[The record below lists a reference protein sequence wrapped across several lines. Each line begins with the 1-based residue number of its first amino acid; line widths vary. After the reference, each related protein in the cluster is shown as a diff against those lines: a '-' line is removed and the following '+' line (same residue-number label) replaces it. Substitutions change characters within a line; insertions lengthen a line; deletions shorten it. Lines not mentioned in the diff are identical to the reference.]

1 MEWLVDLFTGSGVAH
16 SVFIVAVVIAIGLG
30 LNRIKFGSVSLG
42 VTWILFVGIVAGHFG
57 FLLDQTTS
65 HFIKEF
71 GLILFIYSIGLE
83 VGPGFFSSFRKGGIT
98 LNLLAMGMVLLA
110 CCIAYVIHLI
120 TGTSLID
127 MVGVLSGA
135 VTNTPGMGAA
145 QQTFYDMTG
154 EVNTSIAQGYAVT
167 YPLGV
172 VGVILS
178 IIVLKRVFRVNFDNE
193 RRIMMERNKENA
205 EQLEAVTLEVHND
218 SVCGRT
224 IREIQELFSRKC
236 VITRV
241 LHERTHDIELAESTT
256 TLGMG
261 DKIFIVASPFEIEA
275 LTLLIGPRINMN
287 MAEWDAI
294 EANNLTSERCVITNP
309 QINGK
314 RLGDLKLR
322 QTFNVTI
329 TRIIRAGV
337 DLIAD
342 PHLLLQLGDR
352 IVVVGKRESIK
363 KIAELMGNSVKRL
376 DEPNLTA
383 IFLGIALG
391 VALGSIPIFIP
402 NVPVPV
408 KFGLAGGPLI
418 VSILISK
425 FGPQMKLVTYTTSS
439 ANKMIRQIGIT
450 LFLASVGIGA
460 GDGFVDTLVDGGYW
474 WVLYGF
480 LITTLPCLIIGVIA
494 RVKLKLSF
502 FTIAGLVSG
511 TMTNP
516 PALAYSNEVCGNNQA
531 SVAYSTVYPLT
542 MFLRV
547 VTAQILV
554 LMAL

>member
-16 SVFIVAVVIAIGLG
+16 SVFVVAIVIAIGLG

-42 VTWILFVGIVAGHFG
+42 VTWILFVGIIAGHFG
-57 FLLDQTTS
+57 FLLDNTTA
-65 HFIKEF
+65 HFVKEF

-98 LNLLAMGMVLLA
+98 LNVLAVAMVLLA
-110 CCIAYVIHLI
+110 CITAYVIHLI
-120 TGTSLID
+120 TGTDLID

-178 IIVLKRVFRVNFDNE
+178 IIVLKRFFRVNFDNE

-218 SVCGRT
+218 SVCGHT
-224 IREIQELFSRKC
+224 IREIQELFGRKC

-241 LHERTHDIELAESTT
+241 LHERTHDIELAESNT
-256 TLGMG
+256 TLGKG
-261 DKIFIVASPFEIEA
+261 DKLFLVATPFEVEA

-294 EANNLTSERCVITNP
+294 EANNLISERFIITNP

-352 IVVVGKRESIK
+352 IVVVGKPESIQ
-363 KIAELMGNSVKRL
+363 KIGKLMGNSVKRL
-376 DEPNLTA
+376 EEPNLA
-383 IFLGIALG
+383 SLFLGIALG
-391 VALGSIPIFIP
+391 VALGSLPIFIP

-408 KFGLAGGPLI
+408 KLGLAGGPLI
-418 VSILISK
+418 VSILMSK
-425 FGPQMKLVTYTTSS
+425 FGPQLKLVTYTTSS

-450 LFLASVGIGA
+450 LFLAVVGIGA
-460 GDGFVDTLVDGGYW
+460 GNGFVDTIANGGYW

-480 LITTLPCLIIGVIA
+480 LITVIPCLIIGIVA
-494 RVKLKLSF
+494 RKVCKLSY
-502 FTIAGLVSG
+502 FTIAGVISG
-511 TMTNP
+511 IMTNP
-516 PALAYSNEVCGNNQA
+516 PALAYSNEICGNNQA

>member
-16 SVFIVAVVIAIGLG
+16 SVFVLALVIAIGLG

-57 FLLDQTTS
+57 FLLDTTTA
-65 HFIKEF
+65 HFVKEF

-83 VGPGFFSSFRKGGIT
+83 VGPGFFSSFRKGGVT
-98 LNLLAMGMVLLA
+98 LNMLAVAMVLLA
-110 CCIAYVIHLI
+110 CVTAYVIHLVI
-120 TGTSLID
+120 GTTLID

-178 IIVLKRVFRVNFDNE
+178 IIVLKRLFRVNFDNE

-205 EQLEAVTLEVHND
+205 EQLDAVTLEVHND
-218 SVCGRT
+218 SVCGHT

-241 LHERTHDIELAESTT
+241 LHERTHDIELADSTT

-261 DKIFIVASPFEIEA
+261 DKIFLVATPLEVEA

-294 EANNLTSERCVITNP
+294 EANNLVSERCVITNP

-352 IVVVGKRESIK
+352 IVVVGKPESIK
-363 KIAELMGNSVKRL
+363 KISELMGNSVKRL
-376 DEPNLTA
+376 DEPNLA
-383 IFLGIALG
+383 SLFLGIALG
-391 VALGSIPIFIP
+391 VVLGSIPIFIP

-408 KFGLAGGPLI
+408 KLGLAGGPLI

-450 LFLASVGIGA
+450 LFLAVVGIGA
-460 GDGFVDTLVDGGYW
+460 GDGFVDTIMNGGYW

-480 LITTLPCLIIGVIA
+480 LITVIPCIIIGFIA
-494 RVKLKLSF
+494 RKVCKLSF
-502 FTIAGLVSG
+502 FTITGLISG

-516 PALAYSNEVCGNNQA
+516 PALAYSNEICGNNQA

>member
-16 SVFIVAVVIAIGLG
+16 SVFVVALVIAIGLG

-57 FLLDQTTS
+57 FLLDSTTAQ
-65 HFIKEF
+65 FVKEF

-83 VGPGFFSSFRKGGIT
+83 VGPGFFSSFRKGGVT
-98 LNLLAMGMVLLA
+98 LNMLAVAMVLLA
-110 CCIAYVIHLI
+110 CITAYVIHLI
-120 TGTSLID
+120 TGTTLID

-178 IIVLKRVFRVNFDNE
+178 IIVLKRLFRVNFDNE

-205 EQLEAVTLEVHND
+205 EQLDAVTLEVHND
-218 SVCGRT
+218 SVCGHT

-261 DKIFIVASPFEIEA
+261 DKIFLVATPLEVEA

-294 EANNLTSERCVITNP
+294 EANNLVSERCVITNP
-309 QINGK
+309 QMNGK

-352 IVVVGKRESIK
+352 IVVVGKPESIK
-363 KIAELMGNSVKRL
+363 KISELMGNSVKRL
-376 DEPNLTA
+376 DEPNLA
-383 IFLGIALG
+383 SLFLGIALG
-391 VALGSIPIFIP
+391 VVLGSIPIFIP

-408 KFGLAGGPLI
+408 KLGLAGGPLI
-418 VSILISK
+418 VSILMSK
-425 FGPQMKLVTYTTSS
+425 YGPQMKLVTYTTSS

-450 LFLASVGIGA
+450 LFLAVVGIGA
-460 GDGFVDTLVDGGYW
+460 GNGFVDTIMGGGYW

-480 LITTLPCLIIGVIA
+480 LITVIPCFIIGFVA
-494 RVKLKLSF
+494 RKVFKLSY
-502 FTIAGLVSG
+502 FTISGLISG
-511 TMTNP
+511 IMTNP
-516 PALAYSNEVCGNNQA
+516 PALAYSNEICGNNQA

>member
-1 MEWLVDLFTGSGVAH
+1 MEWLVNLFTGSGVAH
-16 SVFIVAVVIAIGLG
+16 SVFILALVIASGLC
-30 LNRIKFGSVSLG
+30 LNKIKFGSVSLG

-57 FLLDQTTS
+57 FLLDSTTAQ
-65 HFIKEF
+65 FVKEF
-71 GLILFIYSIGLE
+71 GLILFIYSIGQE

-98 LNLLAMGMVLLA
+98 LNMLAVGSVLLA
-110 CCIAYVIHLI
+110 CITAYVIHLI
-120 TGTSLID
+120 TGTNLVD
-127 MVGVLSGA
+127 MIGVLSGA

-154 EVNTSIAQGYAVT
+154 QTNTTIAQGYAVT

-172 VGVILS
+172 VGVILT
-178 IIVLKRVFRVNFDNE
+178 IILLRRLFRVNFENE
-193 RRIMMERNKENA
+193 RRIMLERNKENA
-205 EQLEAVTLEVHND
+205 ESLDAVTLEVHNE
-218 SVCGRT
+218 SVCGHT
-224 IREIQELFSRKC
+224 IREIQELFGRKC

-241 LHERTHDIELAESTT
+241 LHERTHDIELAESNT
-256 TLGMG
+256 TLGKG
-261 DKIFIVASPFEIEA
+261 DKLFLVATPLEVEA

-294 EANNLTSERCVITNP
+294 EANNLISERFIITNP
-309 QINGK
+309 HINGK

-329 TRIIRAGV
+329 SRIIRAGV
-337 DLIAD
+337 DLMAD

-352 IVVVGKRESIK
+352 VVVVGKPESIQ
-363 KIAELMGNSVKRL
+363 KIGNFMGNSVKRL
-376 DEPNLTA
+376 EEPNLAA

-391 VALGSIPIFIP
+391 VVLGSIPIFIP

-408 KFGLAGGPLI
+408 KLGLAGGPLI

-425 FGPQMKLVTYTTSS
+425 FGPQLKLVTYTTSS
-439 ANKMIRQIGIT
+439 ANKMMRQIGIT
-450 LFLASVGIGA
+450 LFLAVVGIGA
-460 GDGFVDTLVDGGYW
+460 GNGFINTLINGGYW

-480 LITTLPCLIIGVIA
+480 LITVIPCIIIGFIA
-494 RVKLKLSF
+494 RKVCKLSY
-502 FTIAGLVSG
+502 FTITGLISG

-516 PALAYSNEVCGNNQA
+516 PALAYSNEICGNNQA

-547 VTAQILV
+547 VTIQILM
-554 LMAL
+554 LIAL

>member
-1 MEWLVDLFTGSGVAH
+1 MEWLFNLFTGSGVAH
-16 SVFIVAVVIAIGLG
+16 SVFILAMVIAIGLG
-30 LNRIKFGSVSLG
+30 LNRVKFGSVSLG

-57 FLLDQTTS
+57 FLLDGTTAQ
-65 HFIKEF
+65 FVKEF

-98 LNLLAMGMVLLA
+98 LNMLAVGSVLLA
-110 CCIAYVIHLI
+110 CCTAYVIHLI

-154 EVNTSIAQGYAVT
+154 EANTSIAQGYAVT

-172 VGVILS
+172 VGVILT
-178 IIVLKRVFRVNFDNE
+178 IILLKRLFRVNFDNE
-193 RRIMMERNKENA
+193 RRIMLERNKEHA
-205 EQLEAVTLEVHND
+205 EQLDAVTLEVHNE
-218 SVCGRT
+218 SVCGHT
-224 IREIQELFSRKC
+224 IREIQELFGRKC

-261 DKIFIVASPFEIEA
+261 DKLFLVATPLEVEA

-294 EANNLTSERCVITNP
+294 EANNLTSERFIITNP
-309 QINGK
+309 RINGK

-329 TRIIRAGV
+329 TRIIRSGV

-342 PHLLLQLGDR
+342 PHLLLQMGDR
-352 IVVVGKRESIK
+352 VVVVGKPESIQ
-363 KIAELMGNSVKRL
+363 KIGKLMGNSVKHL
-376 DEPNLTA
+376 DEPNLAA

-391 VALGSIPIFIP
+391 VVLGSLPIFISG
-402 NVPVPV
+402 VPIPV
-408 KFGLAGGPLI
+408 KLGLAGGPLI

-425 FGPQMKLVTYTTSS
+425 FGPQIKLVTYTTSS

-450 LFLASVGIGA
+450 LFLAVVGIGA
-460 GDGFVDTLVDGGYW
+460 GNGFVDTIIHGGYW

-480 LITTLPCLIIGVIA
+480 LITVIPCIIIGFIA
-494 RVKLKLSF
+494 RKVCKLSY
-502 FTIAGLVSG
+502 FTIAGLISG

-516 PALAYSNEVCGNNQA
+516 PALAYSNEICGNNQA

-547 VTAQILV
+547 VTIQILT

>member
-1 MEWLVDLFTGSGVAH
+1 MEWLVNLFTGSGVAH
-16 SVFIVAVVIAIGLG
+16 SVFILALVIAGGLC
-30 LNRIKFGSVSLG
+30 LNRIKIGGVSLG
-42 VTWILFVGIVAGHFG
+42 VTWILFVGILAGHLG
-57 FLLDQTTS
+57 FVLDDITAQ
-65 HFIKEF
+65 FAKEF

-83 VGPGFFSSFRKGGIT
+83 VGPGFFSSFRKGGVT
-98 LNLLAMGMVLLA
+98 LNILAAGMVLLA
-110 CCIAYVIHLI
+110 CVTTYAIHLI

-154 EVNTSIAQGYAVT
+154 QPNTSIAQGYAVT

-172 VGVILS
+172 VGVILC
-178 IIVLKRVFRVNFDNE
+178 IIMLKHIFRVNFDNE

-218 SVCGRT
+218 SVCGHT
-224 IREIQELFSRKC
+224 IREIQELFGRKC

-261 DKIFIVASPFEIEA
+261 DKLFIVASPLEIEA
-275 LTLLIGPRINMN
+275 LTLLIGPRIKMD

-294 EANNLTSERCVITNP
+294 EANNLISERFVITNP
-309 QINGK
+309 RINGK

-329 TRIIRAGV
+329 TRISRAGV

-352 IVVVGKRESIK
+352 IIVVGKPESTE
-363 KIAELMGNSVKRL
+363 KIGKLMGNSVKHL
-376 DEPNLTA
+376 EEPNLAA

-391 VALGSIPIFIP
+391 VMLGTLPIFIP

-408 KFGLAGGPLI
+408 KLGLAGGPLI

-425 FGPQMKLVTYTTSS
+425 FGPQLKLVTYTTSS

-450 LFLASVGIGA
+450 LFLAVVGLGA
-460 GDGFVDTLVDGGYW
+460 GNGFVNTIINGGYW

-480 LITTLPCLIIGVIA
+480 LITVIPCIVTGIIA
-494 RVKLKLSF
+494 RKGFKLSY
-502 FTIAGLVSG
+502 FTIAGLISG

-516 PALAYSNEVCGNNQA
+516 PALAYSNEICGNNQA

-547 VTAQILV
+547 VTAQLLI

>member
-1 MEWLVDLFTGSGVAH
+1 MEWFVNLFTGSGVAH
-16 SVFIVAVVIAIGLG
+16 SVFILALVIAAGLY
-30 LNRIKFGSVSLG
+30 LSRIRIAGVSLS
-42 VTWILFVGIVAGHFG
+42 VTWILFVGILAGHLG
-57 FLLDQTTS
+57 FVLDDTTA
-65 HFIKEF
+65 HFAKEF
-71 GLILFIYSIGLE
+71 GLILFIYSIGME
-83 VGPGFFSSFRKGGIT
+83 VGPGFFSSFRKGGVT
-98 LNLLAMGMVLLA
+98 LNVLAASSVLLA
-110 CCIAYVIHLI
+110 CLTTYILHLV

-154 EVNTSIAQGYAVT
+154 QTNTSIAQGYAVT

-178 IIVLKRVFRVNFDNE
+178 IIALKNIFRTNFENE
-193 RRIMMERNKENA
+193 HRIMMERNKENA
-205 EQLEAVTLEVHND
+205 ESLEAVTLEVHNE
-218 SVCGRT
+218 SVCGHT
-224 IREIQELFSRKC
+224 IREIQELFGRKC

-241 LHERTHDIELAESTT
+241 LHERTHEIELAESTT
-256 TLGMG
+256 KLGKG
-261 DKIFIVASPFEIEA
+261 DKLFLVASPLEVEA

-287 MAEWDAI
+287 MSEWDAI
-294 EANNLTSERCVITNP
+294 EANNLTSESIVITNP
-309 QINGK
+309 RINGK

-337 DLIAD
+337 GLIAD

-352 IVVVGKRESIK
+352 VVVVGKPESIK
-363 KIAELMGNSVKRL
+363 KIGKLMGNSVKNL
-376 DEPNLTA
+376 DEPNLTS

-391 VALGSIPIFIP
+391 VILGSIPIFIP

-408 KFGLAGGPLI
+408 KLGLAGGPLI

-425 FGPQMKLVTYTTSS
+425 FGPQFKLVTYTTSS

-450 LFLASVGIGA
+450 LFLAVVGIGA
-460 GDGFVDTLVDGGYW
+460 GNGFVDTIMSGGYW

-480 LITTLPCLIIGVIA
+480 LITVIPCIIIGIVA
-494 RVKLKLSF
+494 RKVCKLSF
-502 FTIAGLVSG
+502 FTIAGLLSG

-516 PALAYSNEVCGNNQA
+516 PALAYSNEISGNNQG
-531 SVAYSTVYPLT
+531 SVAYSTVYPFT

-554 LMAL
+554 LLAL

>member
-1 MEWLVDLFTGSGVAH
+1 MEWLVNLFTGSGVAH
-16 SVFIVAVVIAIGLG
+16 SVFILAMVIAIGLG

-57 FLLDQTTS
+57 FLLDSTTAQ
-65 HFIKEF
+65 FVKEF

-98 LNLLAMGMVLLA
+98 LNMLAVGSVLLA
-110 CCIAYVIHLI
+110 CCTAYAIHLI
-120 TGTSLID
+120 TDTSLID
-127 MVGVLSGA
+127 MIGVLSGA

-154 EVNTSIAQGYAVT
+154 QTNTSIAQGYAVT

-172 VGVILS
+172 VGVILT
-178 IIVLKRVFRVNFDNE
+178 IILLKRLFRVNFDNE
-193 RRIMMERNKENA
+193 RRIMLERNKEHA
-205 EQLEAVTLEVHND
+205 EQLEAVTLEVHNE
-218 SVCGRT
+218 SVCGHT
-224 IREIQELFSRKC
+224 IREIQELFGRKC

-261 DKIFIVASPFEIEA
+261 DKLFLVATPLEVEA

-294 EANNLTSERCVITNP
+294 EANNLTSERFIITNP
-309 QINGK
+309 RINGK

-329 TRIIRAGV
+329 TRIIRSGV

-342 PHLLLQLGDR
+342 PHLLLQMGDR
-352 IVVVGKRESIK
+352 VVVVGKPESIQ
-363 KIAELMGNSVKRL
+363 KIGNLMGNSVKHL
-376 DEPNLTA
+376 DEPNLAA

-391 VALGSIPIFIP
+391 VVLGSLPIFISG
-402 NVPVPV
+402 VPIPV
-408 KFGLAGGPLI
+408 KLGLAGGPLI

-425 FGPQMKLVTYTTSS
+425 FGPQIKLVTYTTSS

-450 LFLASVGIGA
+450 LFLAVVGIGA
-460 GDGFVDTLVDGGYW
+460 GNGFVDTIVHGGYW

-480 LITTLPCLIIGVIA
+480 LITVIPCIIIGFIA
-494 RVKLKLSF
+494 RKICKLSY
-502 FTIAGLVSG
+502 FTIAGLISG

-516 PALAYSNEVCGNNQA
+516 PALAYSNEICGNNQA

-547 VTAQILV
+547 VTIQILT

>member
-16 SVFIVAVVIAIGLG
+16 SVFVVALVIAIGLG

-57 FLLDQTTS
+57 FLLDNTTA
-65 HFIKEF
+65 HFVKEF

-83 VGPGFFSSFRKGGIT
+83 VGPGFFSSFRKGGVT
-98 LNLLAMGMVLLA
+98 LNILAVAMVLLA
-110 CCIAYVIHLI
+110 CVTAYVIHLI
-120 TGTSLID
+120 TGTTLID

-178 IIVLKRVFRVNFDNE
+178 IIVLKRLFRVNFDNE

-205 EQLEAVTLEVHND
+205 EQLDAVTLEVHND
-218 SVCGRT
+218 SVCGHT

-261 DKIFIVASPFEIEA
+261 DKIFLVATPLEVEA

-294 EANNLTSERCVITNP
+294 EANNLVSERCVITNP
-309 QINGK
+309 QMNGK

-352 IVVVGKRESIK
+352 IVVVGKPESIK
-363 KIAELMGNSVKRL
+363 KISELMGNSVKRL
-376 DEPNLTA
+376 DEPNLA
-383 IFLGIALG
+383 SLFLGIALG
-391 VALGSIPIFIP
+391 VVLGSIPIFIP

-408 KFGLAGGPLI
+408 KLGLAGGPLI
-418 VSILISK
+418 VSILMSK
-425 FGPQMKLVTYTTSS
+425 YGPQMKLVTYTTSS

-450 LFLASVGIGA
+450 LFLAVVGIGA
-460 GDGFVDTLVDGGYW
+460 GNGFIDTIVNGGYW

-480 LITTLPCLIIGVIA
+480 IITVIPCLIIGFVA
-494 RVKLKLSF
+494 RKVFKLSF

-511 TMTNP
+511 IMTNP
-516 PALAYSNEVCGNNQA
+516 PALAYSNEICGNNQA

>member
-1 MEWLVDLFTGSGVAH
+1 MEWLVNLFTGSGVAH

-42 VTWILFVGIVAGHFG
+42 VTWILFVGIIAGHFG
-57 FLLDQTTS
+57 FLLDDTTA
-65 HFIKEF
+65 HFVKEF

-98 LNLLAMGMVLLA
+98 LNMLAVAMVLLA
-110 CCIAYVIHLI
+110 CITAYAIHLI

-178 IIVLKRVFRVNFDNE
+178 IIILKRIFRVDFANE

-205 EQLEAVTLEVHND
+205 EQLDAVTLEVRNN
-218 SVCGRT
+218 SVCGHT

-256 TLGMG
+256 TLSMG
-261 DKIFIVASPFEIEA
+261 DKIFLVATPLEVEA

-294 EANNLTSERCVITNP
+294 EANNLVSERCVITNP

-352 IVVVGKRESIK
+352 IVVVGKPESIK
-363 KIAELMGNSVKRL
+363 KISELMGNSVKRL
-376 DEPNLTA
+376 DEPNLA
-383 IFLGIALG
+383 SLFLGIALG
-391 VALGSIPIFIP
+391 VVLGSIPIFIP

-408 KFGLAGGPLI
+408 KLGLAGGPLI
-418 VSILISK
+418 VSILMSK
-425 FGPQMKLVTYTTSS
+425 YGPQLKLVTYTTSS

-450 LFLASVGIGA
+450 LFLAVVGIGA
-460 GDGFVDTLVDGGYW
+460 GNGFVDTIMNGGYW

-480 LITTLPCLIIGVIA
+480 LITVIPCLVIGFVA
-494 RVKLKLSF
+494 RKLCKLSY
-502 FTIAGLVSG
+502 FTISGLISG
-511 TMTNP
+511 IMTNP
-516 PALAYSNEVCGNNQA
+516 PALAYSNEICGNNQA

-542 MFLRV
+542 MFIRV

>member
-1 MEWLVDLFTGSGVAH
+1 MDWLVNLFTGSGVAH
-16 SVFIVAVVIAIGLG
+16 SVFILAVVIAIGLG

-42 VTWILFVGIVAGHFG
+42 VTWILFVGIIAGHFG
-57 FLLDQTTS
+57 FLLDDTTS
-65 HFIKEF
+65 HFVKEF

-98 LNLLAMGMVLLA
+98 LNMLAVAMVLLA
-110 CCIAYVIHLI
+110 CVTAYAIHLI
-120 TGTSLID
+120 TGTDLID

-178 IIVLKRVFRVNFDNE
+178 IIVLKRIFRVDFNNE

-205 EQLEAVTLEVHND
+205 EQLDAVTLEVHND
-218 SVCGRT
+218 SVCGHT

-241 LHERTHDIELAESTT
+241 LHERTHDIELAESNT

-261 DKIFIVASPFEIEA
+261 DKIFLVATPLEVEA
-275 LTLLIGPRINMN
+275 LTLLIGPRIDMN

-294 EANNLTSERCVITNP
+294 EANNLVSERCVITNP
-309 QINGK
+309 QMNGK

-352 IVVVGKRESIK
+352 IVVVGKPESIK
-363 KIAELMGNSVKRL
+363 KISELMGNSVKRL
-376 DEPNLTA
+376 DEPNLA
-383 IFLGIALG
+383 SLFLGIALG
-391 VALGSIPIFIP
+391 VVLGSIPIMIP

-408 KFGLAGGPLI
+408 KLGLAGGPLI
-418 VSILISK
+418 VSILMSK
-425 FGPQMKLVTYTTSS
+425 YGPQMKLVTYTTSS

-450 LFLASVGIGA
+450 LFLAVVGIGA
-460 GDGFVDTLVDGGYW
+460 GNGFVDTIVNGGYW

-480 LITTLPCLIIGVIA
+480 LITVIPCFIVGFVA
-494 RVKLKLSF
+494 RKVCKLSY
-502 FTIAGLVSG
+502 FTISGLISG
-511 TMTNP
+511 IMTNP
-516 PALAYSNEVCGNNQA
+516 PALAYSNEICGNNQA

-542 MFLRV
+542 MFIRV

>member
-1 MEWLVDLFTGSGVAH
+1 MEWLVDPFAGSGVAH
-16 SVFIVAVVIAIGLG
+16 SVFVLALVIAIGLG

-42 VTWILFVGIVAGHFG
+42 VTWILFVGIIAGHFG
-57 FLLDQTTS
+57 FLLDQTTA
-65 HFIKEF
+65 HFVKEF

-98 LNLLAMGMVLLA
+98 LNMLAVAMVLLA
-110 CCIAYVIHLI
+110 CITAYAIHLI

-178 IIVLKRVFRVNFDNE
+178 IIVLRRIFRVNFDNE

-218 SVCGRT
+218 SVCGHT

-261 DKIFIVASPFEIEA
+261 DKIFLVATPLEVEA
-275 LTLLIGPRINMN
+275 LTLLIGPRIDMN

-294 EANNLTSERCVITNP
+294 EANNLVSERCVITNP
-309 QINGK
+309 QMNGK

-352 IVVVGKRESIK
+352 IVVVGKPESIK
-363 KIAELMGNSVKRL
+363 KISGLMGNSVKRL
-376 DEPNLTA
+376 DEPNLA
-383 IFLGIALG
+383 SLFLGIALG
-391 VALGSIPIFIP
+391 VVLGSIPIFIP

-408 KFGLAGGPLI
+408 KLGLAGGPLI
-418 VSILISK
+418 VSILMSK
-425 FGPQMKLVTYTTSS
+425 YGPQLKLVTYTTSS

-450 LFLASVGIGA
+450 LFLAVVGIGA
-460 GDGFVDTLVDGGYW
+460 GNGFVDTIVNGGYW

-480 LITTLPCLIIGVIA
+480 LITVIPCLVIGVVA
-494 RVKLKLSF
+494 RKVCKLSY
-502 FTIAGLVSG
+502 FTIAGVISG
-511 TMTNP
+511 IMTNP
-516 PALAYSNEVCGNNQA
+516 PALAYSNEICGNNQA

-547 VTAQILV
+547 VTTQIMV

>member
-1 MEWLVDLFTGSGVAH
+1 MEWLVDLFMGSGVAH

-57 FLLDQTTS
+57 FLLDHTTA

-83 VGPGFFSSFRKGGIT
+83 VGPGFFSSFRKGGVT
-98 LNLLAMGMVLLA
+98 LNMLAVGMVLLA
-110 CCIAYVIHLI
+110 CVIAYIIHLI
-120 TGTSLID
+120 TGTNLID

-172 VGVILS
+172 VGAILS
-178 IIVLKRVFRVNFDNE
+178 IILLRHLFRVNFDNE

-205 EQLEAVTLEVHND
+205 ESLEAVTLEVHND
-218 SVCGRT
+218 SVCGHT
-224 IREIQELFSRKC
+224 IREIQELFGRKC

-261 DKIFIVASPFEIEA
+261 DKIFLVASPFEVEA

-287 MAEWDAI
+287 MAEWDVI
-294 EANNLTSERCVITNP
+294 EANNLVSERCVITNP

-342 PHLLLQLGDR
+342 SHLLLQLGDR
-352 IVVVGKRESIK
+352 IVVVGKPESIK
-363 KIAELMGNSVKRL
+363 KISELMGNSVKRL
-376 DEPNLTA
+376 DEPNLAA

-391 VALGSIPIFIP
+391 VVLGSIPIFIP

-408 KFGLAGGPLI
+408 KLGLAGGPLI

-460 GDGFVDTLVDGGYW
+460 GNGFVDTLTNGGYW

-480 LITTLPCLIIGVIA
+480 LITTLPCLIVGVIA
-494 RVKLKLSF
+494 RVKFRLSF
-502 FTIAGLVSG
+502 FTITGLVSG

-516 PALAYSNEVCGNNQA
+516 PALAYSNEICGNNQA

-547 VTAQILV
+547 VTIQI
-554 LMAL
+554 MALLAL

>member
-16 SVFIVAVVIAIGLG
+16 SVFVVALVIAIGLG

-57 FLLDQTTS
+57 FLLDNTTAQ
-65 HFIKEF
+65 FVKEF

-83 VGPGFFSSFRKGGIT
+83 VGPGFFSSFRKGGVT
-98 LNLLAMGMVLLA
+98 LNMLAVAMVLLA
-110 CCIAYVIHLI
+110 CITAYVIHLI
-120 TGTSLID
+120 TGTTLID

-178 IIVLKRVFRVNFDNE
+178 IIVLKRLFRVNFDNE

-205 EQLEAVTLEVHND
+205 EQLDAVTLEVHND
-218 SVCGRT
+218 SVCGHT

-261 DKIFIVASPFEIEA
+261 DKIFLVATPLEVEA

-294 EANNLTSERCVITNP
+294 EANNLVSERCVITNP
-309 QINGK
+309 QMNGK

-352 IVVVGKRESIK
+352 IVVVGKPESIK
-363 KIAELMGNSVKRL
+363 KISELMGNSVKRL
-376 DEPNLTA
+376 DEPNLA
-383 IFLGIALG
+383 SLFLGIALG
-391 VALGSIPIFIP
+391 VVLGSIPIFIP

-408 KFGLAGGPLI
+408 KLGLAGGPLI
-418 VSILISK
+418 VSILMSK
-425 FGPQMKLVTYTTSS
+425 YGPQMKLVTYTTSS

-450 LFLASVGIGA
+450 LFLAVVGIGA
-460 GDGFVDTLVDGGYW
+460 GNGFIDTIVNGGYW
-474 WVLYGF
+474 WVIYGF
-480 LITTLPCLIIGVIA
+480 VITVIPCLIIGFVA
-494 RVKLKLSF
+494 RKVFKLSF

-511 TMTNP
+511 IMTNP
-516 PALAYSNEVCGNNQA
+516 PALAYSNEICGNNQA

>member
-1 MEWLVDLFTGSGVAH
+1 MEWLVNLFAGSGVAH

-30 LNRIKFGSVSLG
+30 LNRIKFGNVSLG
-42 VTWILFVGIVAGHFG
+42 VTWILFVGIIAGHFG
-57 FLLDQTTS
+57 FLLDDTTA
-65 HFIKEF
+65 HFVKEF

-98 LNLLAMGMVLLA
+98 LNMLAVAMVLLA
-110 CCIAYVIHLI
+110 CVTAYAIHLI

-178 IIVLKRVFRVNFDNE
+178 IIVLKRIFRVDFANE

-205 EQLEAVTLEVHND
+205 EQLDAVTLEVRNN
-218 SVCGRT
+218 SVCGHT

-261 DKIFIVASPFEIEA
+261 DKIFLVATPLEVEA

-294 EANNLTSERCVITNP
+294 EANNLVSERCVITNP

-329 TRIIRAGV
+329 TRIIRSGV

-342 PHLLLQLGDR
+342 PHLLLQMGDR
-352 IVVVGKRESIK
+352 VVVVGKPESIQ
-363 KIAELMGNSVKRL
+363 KIGNLMGNSVKHL
-376 DEPNLTA
+376 DEPNLAA

-391 VALGSIPIFIP
+391 VVLGSLPIFISG
-402 NVPVPV
+402 VPIPV
-408 KFGLAGGPLI
+408 KLGLAGGPLI

-425 FGPQMKLVTYTTSS
+425 FGPQIKLVTYTTSS

-450 LFLASVGIGA
+450 LFLAVVGIGA
-460 GDGFVDTLVDGGYW
+460 GNGFVDTIVHGGYW

-480 LITTLPCLIIGVIA
+480 LITVIPCIIIGFIA
-494 RVKLKLSF
+494 RKICKLSY
-502 FTIAGLVSG
+502 FTIAGLISG

-516 PALAYSNEVCGNNQA
+516 PALAYSNEICGNNQA

-542 MFLRV
+542 MFLRG
-547 VTAQILV
+547 VTIQILT

>member
-16 SVFIVAVVIAIGLG
+16 SVFVVAIVIAIGLG

-42 VTWILFVGIVAGHFG
+42 VTWILFVGIIAGHFG
-57 FLLDQTTS
+57 FLLDNTTA
-65 HFIKEF
+65 HFVKEF

-98 LNLLAMGMVLLA
+98 LNVLAVAMVLLA
-110 CCIAYVIHLI
+110 CITAYVIHLI
-120 TGTSLID
+120 TGTDLID

-178 IIVLKRVFRVNFDNE
+178 IIVLKRFFRVNFDNE

-218 SVCGRT
+218 SVCGHT
-224 IREIQELFSRKC
+224 IREIQELFGRKC

-241 LHERTHDIELAESTT
+241 LHERTHDIELAESNT
-256 TLGMG
+256 TLGKG
-261 DKIFIVASPFEIEA
+261 DKLFLVATPLEVEA

-294 EANNLTSERCVITNP
+294 EANNLISERFIITNP

-352 IVVVGKRESIK
+352 IVVVGKPESIQ
-363 KIAELMGNSVKRL
+363 KIGKLMGNSVKRL
-376 DEPNLTA
+376 EEPNLA
-383 IFLGIALG
+383 SLFLGIALG
-391 VALGSIPIFIP
+391 VALGSLPIFIP

-408 KFGLAGGPLI
+408 KLGLAGGPLI
-418 VSILISK
+418 VSILMSK
-425 FGPQMKLVTYTTSS
+425 FGPQLKLVTYTTSS

-450 LFLASVGIGA
+450 LFLAVVGIGA
-460 GDGFVDTLVDGGYW
+460 GNGFVDTIVNGGYW

-480 LITTLPCLIIGVIA
+480 LITVIPCLIIGIVA
-494 RVKLKLSF
+494 RKVFKLSY
-502 FTIAGLVSG
+502 FTIAGVISG
-511 TMTNP
+511 IMTNP
-516 PALAYSNEVCGNNQA
+516 PALAYSNEICGNNQA

>member
-16 SVFIVAVVIAIGLG
+16 SVFVVAIVIAIGLG

-42 VTWILFVGIVAGHFG
+42 VTWILFVGIIAGHFG
-57 FLLDQTTS
+57 FLLDNTTA
-65 HFIKEF
+65 HFVKEF

-98 LNLLAMGMVLLA
+98 LNVLAVAMVLLA
-110 CCIAYVIHLI
+110 CITAYVIHLI
-120 TGTSLID
+120 TGTDLID

-178 IIVLKRVFRVNFDNE
+178 IIVLKRFFRVNFDNE

-218 SVCGRT
+218 SVCGHT
-224 IREIQELFSRKC
+224 IREIQELFGRKC

-241 LHERTHDIELAESTT
+241 LHERTHDIELAESNT
-256 TLGMG
+256 TLGKG
-261 DKIFIVASPFEIEA
+261 DKLFLVATPFEVEA

-294 EANNLTSERCVITNP
+294 EANNLISERFIITNP

-352 IVVVGKRESIK
+352 IVVVGKPESIQ
-363 KIAELMGNSVKRL
+363 KIGKLMGNSVKRL
-376 DEPNLTA
+376 EEPNLA
-383 IFLGIALG
+383 SLFLGIALG
-391 VALGSIPIFIP
+391 VALGSLPIFIP

-408 KFGLAGGPLI
+408 KLGLAGGPLI
-418 VSILISK
+418 VSILMSK
-425 FGPQMKLVTYTTSS
+425 FGPQLKLVTYTTSS

-450 LFLASVGIGA
+450 LFLAVVGIGA
-460 GDGFVDTLVDGGYW
+460 GNGFVDTIVNGGYW

-480 LITTLPCLIIGVIA
+480 LITVIPCLVIGVVA
-494 RVKLKLSF
+494 RKVCKLSY
-502 FTIAGLVSG
+502 FTIAGVISG
-511 TMTNP
+511 IMTNP
-516 PALAYSNEVCGNNQA
+516 PALAYSNEICGNNQA

>member
-16 SVFIVAVVIAIGLG
+16 SVFVVALVIAIGLG

-57 FLLDQTTS
+57 FLLDSTTA
-65 HFIKEF
+65 HFVKEF

-83 VGPGFFSSFRKGGIT
+83 VGPGFFSSFRKGGVT
-98 LNLLAMGMVLLA
+98 LNILAVAMVLLA
-110 CCIAYVIHLI
+110 CVTAYVIHLI
-120 TGTSLID
+120 TGTTLID

-178 IIVLKRVFRVNFDNE
+178 IIVLKRLFRVNFDNE

-205 EQLEAVTLEVHND
+205 EQLDAVTLEVHND
-218 SVCGRT
+218 SVCGHT

-261 DKIFIVASPFEIEA
+261 DKIFLVATPLEVEA

-294 EANNLTSERCVITNP
+294 EANNLVSERCVITNP
-309 QINGK
+309 QMNGK

-352 IVVVGKRESIK
+352 IVVVGKPESIK
-363 KIAELMGNSVKRL
+363 KISELMGNSVKRL
-376 DEPNLTA
+376 DEPNLA
-383 IFLGIALG
+383 SLFLGIALG
-391 VALGSIPIFIP
+391 VVLGSIPIFIP

-408 KFGLAGGPLI
+408 KLGLAGGPLI
-418 VSILISK
+418 VSILMSK
-425 FGPQMKLVTYTTSS
+425 YGPQMKLVTYTTSS

-450 LFLASVGIGA
+450 LFLAVVGIGA
-460 GDGFVDTLVDGGYW
+460 GNGFIDTIVNGGYW

-480 LITTLPCLIIGVIA
+480 IITVIPCLIIGFVA
-494 RVKLKLSF
+494 RKVFKLSF

-511 TMTNP
+511 IMTNP
-516 PALAYSNEVCGNNQA
+516 PALAYSNEICGNNQA

>member
-1 MEWLVDLFTGSGVAH
+1 
-16 SVFIVAVVIAIGLG
+16 
-30 LNRIKFGSVSLG
+30 
-42 VTWILFVGIVAGHFG
+42 
-57 FLLDQTTS
+57 
-65 HFIKEF
+65 
-71 GLILFIYSIGLE
+71 
-83 VGPGFFSSFRKGGIT
+83 
-98 LNLLAMGMVLLA
+98 MVLLA
-110 CCIAYVIHLI
+110 CITAYVIHLI
-120 TGTSLID
+120 TGTDLID

-178 IIVLKRVFRVNFDNE
+178 IIVLKRIFRVNFDNE

-205 EQLEAVTLEVHND
+205 EQLEAVTLEVHNE
-218 SVCGRT
+218 SVCGHT
-224 IREIQELFSRKC
+224 IREIQELFGRKC

-256 TLGMG
+256 TLGKG
-261 DKIFIVASPFEIEA
+261 DKLFLVATPLEVEA

-294 EANNLTSERCVITNP
+294 EANNLISERFVITNP

-352 IVVVGKRESIK
+352 IVVVGKPESIQ
-363 KIAELMGNSVKRL
+363 KIGKLMGNSVKRL
-376 DEPNLTA
+376 EEPNLA
-383 IFLGIALG
+383 SLFLGIALG
-391 VALGSIPIFIP
+391 VVLGSLPIFIP

-408 KFGLAGGPLI
+408 KLGLAGGPLI
-418 VSILISK
+418 VSILMSK
-425 FGPQMKLVTYTTSS
+425 FGPQLKLVTYTTSS

-450 LFLASVGIGA
+450 LFLAVVGIGA
-460 GDGFVDTLVDGGYW
+460 GNGFVDTIVNGGYW

-480 LITTLPCLIIGVIA
+480 LITVIPCLVIGVVA
-494 RVKLKLSF
+494 RKVCKLSY
-502 FTIAGLVSG
+502 FTIAGVISG
-511 TMTNP
+511 IMTNP
-516 PALAYSNEVCGNNQA
+516 PALAYSNEICGNNQA

>member
-1 MEWLVDLFTGSGVAH
+1 MEWLVNLFAGSGVAH
-16 SVFIVAVVIAIGLG
+16 SVFILALVIAIGLG
-30 LNRIKFGSVSLG
+30 LNRVKFGSVSLG

-57 FLLDQTTS
+57 FLLDSTTAQ
-65 HFIKEF
+65 FAKEF

-98 LNLLAMGMVLLA
+98 LNMLAVGMVLLA
-110 CCIAYVIHLI
+110 CITTYVIHLI
-120 TGTSLID
+120 TGTNLID
-127 MVGVLSGA
+127 MIGVLSGA

-145 QQTFYDMTG
+145 QQTFFDMTG
-154 EVNTSIAQGYAVT
+154 ETNTSIAQGYAVT

-178 IIVLKRVFRVNFDNE
+178 IIALKHVFRVNFENE

-218 SVCGRT
+218 SVCGHT
-224 IREIQELFSRKC
+224 IREIQELFGRKC

-256 TLGMG
+256 TLGLG
-261 DKIFIVASPFEIEA
+261 DKLFLVASPLEIEA

-294 EANNLTSERCVITNP
+294 EANNLISERFVITNP

-329 TRIIRAGV
+329 SRIIRAGV

-352 IVVVGKRESIK
+352 IVVVGKPESTQ
-363 KIAELMGNSVKRL
+363 KIGKLMGNSVKRL
-376 DEPNLTA
+376 DEPNLA
-383 IFLGIALG
+383 SLFLGIALG
-391 VALGSIPIFIP
+391 VVLGSLPIFIP

-408 KFGLAGGPLI
+408 KLGLAGGPLI

-450 LFLASVGIGA
+450 LFLAVVGIGA
-460 GDGFVDTLVDGGYW
+460 GNGFVDTIVNGGYW

-480 LITTLPCLIIGVIA
+480 LITVIPCLITGVVA
-494 RVKLKLSF
+494 RKVCKLSY
-502 FTIAGLVSG
+502 FTISGLVSG
-511 TMTNP
+511 VMTNP
-516 PALAYSNEVCGNNQA
+516 PALAYSNEICGNNQA

-554 LMAL
+554 LMAV

>member
-1 MEWLVDLFTGSGVAH
+1 MEWLVNLFTGSGVAH
-16 SVFIVAVVIAIGLG
+16 SVFIVALVIAGGLC
-30 LNRIKFGSVSLG
+30 LNKIKFGGVSLG
-42 VTWILFVGIVAGHFG
+42 VTWILFVGILAGHLG
-57 FLLDQTTS
+57 FVLDPTTA
-65 HFIKEF
+65 HFVKEF

-83 VGPGFFSSFRKGGIT
+83 VGPGFFSSFRKGGVT
-98 LNLLAMGMVLLA
+98 LNMLAAGIVLLG
-110 CCIAYVIHLI
+110 CCVTYAIHLI
-120 TGTSLID
+120 TGQDLIS
-127 MVGVLSGA
+127 MIGVLSGA

-145 QQTFYDMTG
+145 QQTFFDMTG
-154 EVNTSIAQGYAVT
+154 ESNTTIAQGYAVA

-172 VGVILS
+172 VGIILC
-178 IIVLKRVFRVNFDNE
+178 IILLKHIFRVNFDNE

-205 EQLEAVTLEVHND
+205 ESLEAVTLEVHND
-218 SVCGRT
+218 SVCGHT
-224 IREIQELFSRKC
+224 IREIQELFGRKC

-241 LHERTHDIELAESTT
+241 LHEQTHDIELAESTT
-256 TLGMG
+256 KLGMG
-261 DKIFIVASPFEIEA
+261 DKLFLVASPLEIEA
-275 LTLLIGPRINMN
+275 LTLLIGPRIDMN

-294 EANNLTSERCVITNP
+294 EAERFVITNP
-309 QINGK
+309 SINGK

-329 TRIIRAGV
+329 SRISRAGV
-337 DLIAD
+337 DLIAE

-352 IVVVGKRESIK
+352 VVVVGKPDSIK
-363 KIAELMGNSVKRL
+363 KIGKFMGNSVKRL
-376 DEPNLTA
+376 EEPNLAA

-391 VALGSIPIFIP
+391 VVLGSLPIFIP
-402 NVPVPV
+402 SVPVPV
-408 KFGLAGGPLI
+408 KLGLAGGPLI

-425 FGPQMKLVTYTTSS
+425 FGPQLKLVTYTTSS

-460 GDGFVDTLVDGGYW
+460 GDGFIDTIINGGYW
-474 WVLYGF
+474 WILYGF
-480 LITTLPCLIIGVIA
+480 LITVIPCLTIGIIA
-494 RVKLKLSF
+494 RKGCKLSY
-502 FTIAGLVSG
+502 FTIAGLISG
-511 TMTNP
+511 AMTDP

>member
-16 SVFIVAVVIAIGLG
+16 SVFVLALVIAIGLG

-57 FLLDQTTS
+57 FLLDTTTA
-65 HFIKEF
+65 HFVKEF

-83 VGPGFFSSFRKGGIT
+83 VGPGFFSSFRKGGVT
-98 LNLLAMGMVLLA
+98 LNMLAVAMVLLA
-110 CCIAYVIHLI
+110 CVTAYVIHLI
-120 TGTSLID
+120 TGTTLID

-178 IIVLKRVFRVNFDNE
+178 IIVLKRLFRVNFDNE

-218 SVCGRT
+218 SVCGHT

-241 LHERTHDIELAESTT
+241 LHERTHDIELADSTT

-261 DKIFIVASPFEIEA
+261 DKIFLVATPLEVEA

-294 EANNLTSERCVITNP
+294 EANNLVSERCVITNP

-352 IVVVGKRESIK
+352 IVVVGKPESIK
-363 KIAELMGNSVKRL
+363 KISELMGNSVKRL
-376 DEPNLTA
+376 DEPNLA
-383 IFLGIALG
+383 SLFLGIALG
-391 VALGSIPIFIP
+391 VVLGSIPIFIP

-408 KFGLAGGPLI
+408 KLGLAGGPLI
-418 VSILISK
+418 VSILMSK
-425 FGPQMKLVTYTTSS
+425 YGPQMKLVTYTTSS

-450 LFLASVGIGA
+450 LFLAVVGIGA
-460 GDGFVDTLVDGGYW
+460 GNGFVDTIIDGGYW

-480 LITTLPCLIIGVIA
+480 LITIIPCFIIGFVA
-494 RVKLKLSF
+494 RKVFKLSF
-502 FTIAGLVSG
+502 FTISGLISG
-511 TMTNP
+511 IMTNP
-516 PALAYSNEVCGNNQA
+516 PALAYSNEICGNNQA

-547 VTAQILV
+547 VTAQIMV

>member
-1 MEWLVDLFTGSGVAH
+1 MDWLVNLFTGSGVAH
-16 SVFIVAVVIAIGLG
+16 SVFILAVVIAIGLG

-42 VTWILFVGIVAGHFG
+42 VTWILFVGIIAGHFG
-57 FLLDQTTS
+57 FLLDDTTS
-65 HFIKEF
+65 HFVKEF

-98 LNLLAMGMVLLA
+98 LNMLAVAMVLLA
-110 CCIAYVIHLI
+110 CVTAYAIHLI
-120 TGTSLID
+120 TGTDLID

-178 IIVLKRVFRVNFDNE
+178 IIVLKRIFRVDFNNE

-205 EQLEAVTLEVHND
+205 EQLDAVTLEVHND
-218 SVCGRT
+218 SVCGHT

-241 LHERTHDIELAESTT
+241 LHERTHDIELAESNT

-261 DKIFIVASPFEIEA
+261 DKIFLVATPLEVEA
-275 LTLLIGPRINMN
+275 LTLLIGPRIDMN

-294 EANNLTSERCVITNP
+294 EANNLVSERCVITNP
-309 QINGK
+309 QMNGK

-352 IVVVGKRESIK
+352 IVVVGKPESIK
-363 KIAELMGNSVKRL
+363 KISELMGNSVKRL
-376 DEPNLTA
+376 DEPNLA
-383 IFLGIALG
+383 SLFLGIALG
-391 VALGSIPIFIP
+391 VVLGSIPIMIP

-408 KFGLAGGPLI
+408 KLGLAGGPLI
-418 VSILISK
+418 VSILMSK
-425 FGPQMKLVTYTTSS
+425 YGPQMKLVTYTTSS

-450 LFLASVGIGA
+450 LFLAVVGIGA
-460 GDGFVDTLVDGGYW
+460 GNGFVDTIVNGGYW

-480 LITTLPCLIIGVIA
+480 LITVIPCFIIGFVA
-494 RVKLKLSF
+494 RKVCKLSY
-502 FTIAGLVSG
+502 FTISGLISG
-511 TMTNP
+511 IMTNP
-516 PALAYSNEVCGNNQA
+516 PALAYSNEICGNNQA

-542 MFLRV
+542 MFIRV

>member
-57 FLLDQTTS
+57 FLLDHTTA

-98 LNLLAMGMVLLA
+98 LNILAVSMVLLA
-110 CCIAYVIHLI
+110 CAIAYAIHLI

-145 QQTFYDMTG
+145 QQTFYDMTS

-178 IIVLKRVFRVNFDNE
+178 IIVLKRLFRVNFDNE

-205 EQLEAVTLEVHND
+205 ESLEAVTLEVHND
-218 SVCGRT
+218 SVCGHT
-224 IREIQELFSRKC
+224 IREIQELFGRKC

-261 DKIFIVASPFEIEA
+261 DKIFLVASPFEVEA

-294 EANNLTSERCVITNP
+294 EANNLVSERCVITNP

-352 IVVVGKRESIK
+352 IVVVGKPESIK
-363 KIAELMGNSVKRL
+363 KISELMGNSVKRL
-376 DEPNLTA
+376 DEPNLAA

-391 VALGSIPIFIP
+391 VILGSIPIFIP

-408 KFGLAGGPLI
+408 KLGLAGGPLI

-460 GDGFVDTLVDGGYW
+460 GNGFVDTLTNGGYW

-480 LITTLPCLIIGVIA
+480 LITTLPCLIVGVIA
-494 RVKLKLSF
+494 RIKFKLSF

-516 PALAYSNEVCGNNQA
+516 PALAYSNEICGNNQA

-547 VTAQILV
+547 VTTQILV

>member
-1 MEWLVDLFTGSGVAH
+1 MEWLVDLFMGSGVAH

-57 FLLDQTTS
+57 FLLDHTTA

-83 VGPGFFSSFRKGGIT
+83 VGPGFFSSFRKGGVT
-98 LNLLAMGMVLLA
+98 LNMLAVGMVLLA
-110 CCIAYVIHLI
+110 CVIAYIIHLI
-120 TGTSLID
+120 TGTNLID

-172 VGVILS
+172 VGAILS
-178 IIVLKRVFRVNFDNE
+178 IILLRHLFRVNFDNE

-205 EQLEAVTLEVHND
+205 ESLEAVTLEVHND
-218 SVCGRT
+218 SVCGHT
-224 IREIQELFSRKC
+224 IREIQELFGRKC

-261 DKIFIVASPFEIEA
+261 DKIFLVASPFEVEA

-294 EANNLTSERCVITNP
+294 EANNLVSERCVITNP

-342 PHLLLQLGDR
+342 SHLLLQLGDR
-352 IVVVGKRESIK
+352 IVVVGKPESIK
-363 KIAELMGNSVKRL
+363 KISELMGNSVKRL
-376 DEPNLTA
+376 DEPNLAA

-391 VALGSIPIFIP
+391 VVLGSIPIFIP

-408 KFGLAGGPLI
+408 KLGLAGGPLI

-425 FGPQMKLVTYTTSS
+425 FGPQMKLVTYTTLS

-460 GDGFVDTLVDGGYW
+460 GNGFVDTLTNGGYW

-480 LITTLPCLIIGVIA
+480 LITTLPCLIVGVIA
-494 RVKLKLSF
+494 RVKFRLSF
-502 FTIAGLVSG
+502 FTITGLVSG

-516 PALAYSNEVCGNNQA
+516 PALAYSNEICGNNQA

-547 VTAQILV
+547 VTIQI
-554 LMAL
+554 MALLAL

>member
-1 MEWLVDLFTGSGVAH
+1 MEWLVNLFAGSGVAH
-16 SVFIVAVVIAIGLG
+16 SVFILALVIAIGLG
-30 LNRIKFGSVSLG
+30 LNRVKFGSVSLG

-57 FLLDQTTS
+57 FLLDSTTAQ
-65 HFIKEF
+65 FAKEF

-98 LNLLAMGMVLLA
+98 LNMLAVGMVLLA
-110 CCIAYVIHLI
+110 CITTYVIHLV
-120 TGTSLID
+120 TGTNLID
-127 MVGVLSGA
+127 MIGVLSGA

-145 QQTFYDMTG
+145 QQTFFDMTG
-154 EVNTSIAQGYAVT
+154 ETNTSIAQGYAVT

-178 IIVLKRVFRVNFDNE
+178 IIALKHVFRVNFENE

-218 SVCGRT
+218 SVCGHT
-224 IREIQELFSRKC
+224 IREIQELFGRKC

-256 TLGMG
+256 TLGLG
-261 DKIFIVASPFEIEA
+261 DKLFLVASPLEIEA

-294 EANNLTSERCVITNP
+294 EANNLISERFVITNP

-329 TRIIRAGV
+329 SRIIRAGV

-352 IVVVGKRESIK
+352 IVVVGKPESTQ
-363 KIAELMGNSVKRL
+363 KIGKLMGNSVKRL
-376 DEPNLTA
+376 DEPNLA
-383 IFLGIALG
+383 SLFLGIALG
-391 VALGSIPIFIP
+391 VVLGSLPIFIP

-408 KFGLAGGPLI
+408 KLGLAGGPLI

-450 LFLASVGIGA
+450 LFLAVVGIGA
-460 GDGFVDTLVDGGYW
+460 GNGFVDTIVNGGYW

-480 LITTLPCLIIGVIA
+480 LITVIPCLITGVVA
-494 RVKLKLSF
+494 RKVCKLSY
-502 FTIAGLVSG
+502 FTISGLVSG
-511 TMTNP
+511 VMTNP
-516 PALAYSNEVCGNNQA
+516 PALAYSNEICGNNQA

-547 VTAQILV
+547 VTAQIFV
-554 LMAL
+554 LMAV

>member
-16 SVFIVAVVIAIGLG
+16 SVFIVAIVISIGLG

-98 LNLLAMGMVLLA
+98 LNLLAMSMVLLA
-110 CCIAYVIHLI
+110 CCTAYAIHLI

-391 VALGSIPIFIP
+391 VVLGSIPIFIP

>member
-1 MEWLVDLFTGSGVAH
+1 MDWLVNLFTGSGVAH
-16 SVFIVAVVIAIGLG
+16 SVFILAVVIAIGLG

-42 VTWILFVGIVAGHFG
+42 VTWILFVGIIAGHFG
-57 FLLDQTTS
+57 FLLDDTTS
-65 HFIKEF
+65 HFVKEF

-98 LNLLAMGMVLLA
+98 LNMLAVAMVLLA
-110 CCIAYVIHLI
+110 CVTAYVIHLI
-120 TGTSLID
+120 TGTDLID

-178 IIVLKRVFRVNFDNE
+178 IIVLKRIFRVDFNNE

-205 EQLEAVTLEVHND
+205 EQLDAVTLEVHND
-218 SVCGRT
+218 SVCGHT

-241 LHERTHDIELAESTT
+241 LHERTHDIELAESNT

-261 DKIFIVASPFEIEA
+261 DKIFLVATPLEVEA
-275 LTLLIGPRINMN
+275 LTLLIGPRIDMN

-294 EANNLTSERCVITNP
+294 EANNLVSERCVITNP
-309 QINGK
+309 QMNGK

-352 IVVVGKRESIK
+352 IVVVGKPESIK
-363 KIAELMGNSVKRL
+363 KISELMGNSVKRL
-376 DEPNLTA
+376 DEPNLA
-383 IFLGIALG
+383 SLFLGIALG
-391 VALGSIPIFIP
+391 VVLGSIPIMIP

-408 KFGLAGGPLI
+408 KLGLAGGPLI
-418 VSILISK
+418 VSILMSK
-425 FGPQMKLVTYTTSS
+425 YGPQMKLVTYTTSS

-450 LFLASVGIGA
+450 LFLAVVGIGA
-460 GDGFVDTLVDGGYW
+460 GNGFVDTIVNGGYW

-480 LITTLPCLIIGVIA
+480 LITVIPCFIVGFVA
-494 RVKLKLSF
+494 RKVCKLSY
-502 FTIAGLVSG
+502 FTISGLISG
-511 TMTNP
+511 IMTNP
-516 PALAYSNEVCGNNQA
+516 PALAYSNEICGNNQA

-542 MFLRV
+542 MFIRV

>member
-1 MEWLVDLFTGSGVAH
+1 MEWLVDLFSGSGVAH

-57 FLLDQTTS
+57 FLLDHTTA

-98 LNLLAMGMVLLA
+98 LNILAVSMVLLA
-110 CCIAYVIHLI
+110 CAIAYAIHLI

-178 IIVLKRVFRVNFDNE
+178 IIVLKRLFHVNFDNE

-205 EQLEAVTLEVHND
+205 ESLEAVTLEVHND
-218 SVCGRT
+218 SVCGHT
-224 IREIQELFSRKC
+224 IREIQELFGRKC

-261 DKIFIVASPFEIEA
+261 DKIFLVASPFEVEA

-294 EANNLTSERCVITNP
+294 EANNLVSERCVITNP

-352 IVVVGKRESIK
+352 IVVVGKPESIK
-363 KIAELMGNSVKRL
+363 KISELMGNSVKRL
-376 DEPNLTA
+376 DEPNLAA

-391 VALGSIPIFIP
+391 VILGSIPIFIP

-408 KFGLAGGPLI
+408 KLGLAGGPLI

-460 GDGFVDTLVDGGYW
+460 GNGFVDTLTNGGYW

-480 LITTLPCLIIGVIA
+480 LITTLPCLIVGVIA
-494 RVKLKLSF
+494 RIKFKLSF

-516 PALAYSNEVCGNNQA
+516 PALAYSNEICGNNQA

-547 VTAQILV
+547 VTTQILV

>member
-1 MEWLVDLFTGSGVAH
+1 MEWLVDLFMGSGVAH

-57 FLLDQTTS
+57 FLLDHTTA

-83 VGPGFFSSFRKGGIT
+83 VGPGFFSSFRKGGVT
-98 LNLLAMGMVLLA
+98 LNMLAVGMVLLA
-110 CCIAYVIHLI
+110 CVIAYIIHLI
-120 TGTSLID
+120 TGTNLID

-178 IIVLKRVFRVNFDNE
+178 IILLRHLFRVNFDNE

-205 EQLEAVTLEVHND
+205 ESLEAVTLEVHND
-218 SVCGRT
+218 SVCGHT
-224 IREIQELFSRKC
+224 IREIQELFGRKC

-261 DKIFIVASPFEIEA
+261 DKIFLVASPFEVEA

-294 EANNLTSERCVITNP
+294 EANNLVSERCVITNP

-342 PHLLLQLGDR
+342 SHLLLQLGDR
-352 IVVVGKRESIK
+352 IVVVGKPESIK
-363 KIAELMGNSVKRL
+363 KISELMGNSVKRL
-376 DEPNLTA
+376 DEPNLAA

-391 VALGSIPIFIP
+391 VVLGSIPIFIP

-408 KFGLAGGPLI
+408 KLGLAGGPLI

-460 GDGFVDTLVDGGYW
+460 GNGFVDTLTNGGYW

-480 LITTLPCLIIGVIA
+480 LITTLPCLIVGVIA
-494 RVKLKLSF
+494 RVKFRLSF
-502 FTIAGLVSG
+502 FTITGLVSG

-516 PALAYSNEVCGNNQA
+516 PALAYSNEICGNNQA

-547 VTAQILV
+547 VTIQI
-554 LMAL
+554 MALLAL

>member
-1 MEWLVDLFTGSGVAH
+1 MEWLVNLFTGSGVAH
-16 SVFIVAVVIAIGLG
+16 SVFILALVIAGGLCLNKIKIGG
-30 LNRIKFGSVSLG
+30 VSLG
-42 VTWILFVGIVAGHFG
+42 VTWILFVGILAGHLG
-57 FLLDQTTS
+57 FVLDDITA
-65 HFIKEF
+65 HFAKEF

-83 VGPGFFSSFRKGGIT
+83 VGPGFFSSFRKGGVT
-98 LNLLAMGMVLLA
+98 LNILAAGMVLLA
-110 CCIAYVIHLI
+110 CITTYAIHLI

-154 EVNTSIAQGYAVT
+154 QANTSIAQGYAVT

-172 VGVILS
+172 VGVIIS
-178 IIVLKRVFRVNFDNE
+178 IIMLKHIFRVNFDNE

-218 SVCGRT
+218 SVCGHT
-224 IREIQELFSRKC
+224 IREIQELFGRKC

-261 DKIFIVASPFEIEA
+261 DKLFIVASPLEIEA
-275 LTLLIGPRINMN
+275 LTLLIGPRIKMD

-294 EANNLTSERCVITNP
+294 EANNLISERFVITNP
-309 QINGK
+309 RINGK

-329 TRIIRAGV
+329 SRISRAGV

-352 IVVVGKRESIK
+352 IIVVGKPESTE
-363 KIAELMGNSVKRL
+363 KIGKLMGNSVKHL
-376 DEPNLTA
+376 EEPNLAA

-391 VALGSIPIFIP
+391 VMLGSLPIFIP

-408 KFGLAGGPLI
+408 KLGLAGGPLI

-425 FGPQMKLVTYTTSS
+425 FGPQLKLVTYTTSS

-450 LFLASVGIGA
+450 LFLAVVGIGA
-460 GDGFVDTLVDGGYW
+460 GNGFIDTIINGGYW

-480 LITTLPCLIIGVIA
+480 LITVIPCLITGVIA
-494 RVKLKLSF
+494 RKGCKLSY
-502 FTIAGLVSG
+502 FTIAGLISG

-516 PALAYSNEVCGNNQA
+516 PALAYSNDICGNNQA

-547 VTAQILV
+547 VTAQLLV

>member
-30 LNRIKFGSVSLG
+30 LNRVKFGSVSLG

-98 LNLLAMGMVLLA
+98 LNLLAMSMVLLA
-110 CCIAYVIHLI
+110 CCTAYAIHLI

-391 VALGSIPIFIP
+391 VVLGSIPIFIP

-418 VSILISK
+418 ISILISK

-480 LITTLPCLIIGVIA
+480 LITTLPCLVIGVIA

>member
-16 SVFIVAVVIAIGLG
+16 SVFVLALVIAAGLG
-30 LNRIKFGSVSLG
+30 LNRVKFGSVSLG

-57 FLLDQTTS
+57 FLLDTTTA
-65 HFIKEF
+65 HFVKEF

-83 VGPGFFSSFRKGGIT
+83 VGPGFFSSFRKGGVT
-98 LNLLAMGMVLLA
+98 LNMLAVAMVLLA
-110 CCIAYVIHLI
+110 CITAYVIHFI
-120 TGTSLID
+120 TGTTLID

-178 IIVLKRVFRVNFDNE
+178 IIVLKRLFRVNFDNE

-218 SVCGRT
+218 SVCGHT

-241 LHERTHDIELAESTT
+241 LHERTRDIELAESST

-261 DKIFIVASPFEIEA
+261 DKIFLVASPLEVEA

-294 EANNLTSERCVITNP
+294 EANNLVSERCVITNP

-352 IVVVGKRESIK
+352 IVVVGKPESIK
-363 KIAELMGNSVKRL
+363 KISELMGNSVKRL
-376 DEPNLTA
+376 DEPNLA
-383 IFLGIALG
+383 SLFLGIALG
-391 VALGSIPIFIP
+391 VVLGSIPIFIP

-408 KFGLAGGPLI
+408 KLGLAGGPLI
-418 VSILISK
+418 VSILMSK
-425 FGPQMKLVTYTTSS
+425 YGPQMKLVTYTTSS

-450 LFLASVGIGA
+450 LVLAVVGIGA
-460 GDGFVDTLVDGGYW
+460 GNGFVDTIIGGGYW

-480 LITTLPCLIIGVIA
+480 LITIVPCFIIGFVA
-494 RVKLKLSF
+494 RKVCKLSF
-502 FTIAGLVSG
+502 FTISGLISG
-511 TMTNP
+511 VMTNP
-516 PALAYSNEVCGNNQA
+516 PALAYSNEICGNNQA